1 MRVKNVS
8 PFPVA
13 VGGGQMVD
21 VGGHADLNS
30 RTPEVAAALDRGVL
44 TRTTGRPAPR
54 RPAPRDVSEP
64 EPASQADREPEPAG
78 AGGDAEPDSEES

>member
-44 TRTTGRPAPR
+44 TRTSGRPAPR
-54 RPAPRDVSEP
+54 RPAASQP
-64 EPASQADREPEPAG
+64 EPASS
-78 AGGDAEPDSEES
+78 GGDAEPDSEEH

>member
-8 PFPVA
+8 AFPVA

-30 RTPEVAAALDRGVL
+30 RTPEVASALDRGVL

-64 EPASQADREPEPAG
+64 EPASQPEPAG

>member
-8 PFPVA
+8 PFPVP

-44 TRTTGRPAPR
+44 TRTTSRPAPR

-64 EPASQADREPEPAG
+64 EPAGQPEPAS
-78 AGGDAEPDSEES
+78 AGGNAEPDSEEQS

>member
-1 MRVKNVS
+1 MRVKNTS
-8 PFPVA
+8 PFPVP

-44 TRTTGRPAPR
+44 TRTTSRPAPR
-54 RPAPRDVSEP
+54 RPPRRDAP
-64 EPASQADREPEPAG
+64 EPEPEPAG
-78 AGGDAEPDSEES
+78 AGGNAEPDSEEQS